1 MVTAVYERVL
11 RFIDDPATGDFG
23 ELAVAV
29 FRHQFEGCGPYRAY
43 CESRGLAAESIREWL
58 EVPPVPIQAFRSAQ
72 LCCGEPERVF
82 LSTGTTQGAE
92 NRSRHAM
99 PDLRLY
105 RSSAVA
111 GLRRHLFPDVER
123 MELVSLIPP
132 AAERPESSLSQMV
145 AWAAEHYGVDG
156 IVECALGGE
165 PSLDRL
171 VESLRRS
178 ERDGSPLAILTTTGA
193 LIHFFDYARSRSL
206 SFRLPHGS
214 RLMDTGGGKGAP
226 RPMSRKGIMHA
237 VWSAFAI
244 PGYFVVNEYGMAE
257 LSSQYYDS
265 VIRDR
270 FDGVHR
276 SRVLLS
282 PPWLQSAILDPE
294 SLRPLPD
301 GSEGLVCHY
310 DLANAGSAMAVLSE
324 DVGVVE
330 GGGLRLIG
338 RAPRA
343 EARGCSMSAAEWQ
356 VA

>member
-11 RFIDDPATGDFG
+11 EFMEAPDPDGFG
-23 ELAVAV
+23 ELAAAV
-29 FRHQFEGCGPYRAY
+29 FQHQFERCAPYRAY
-43 CESRGLAAESIREWL
+43 CTSRGVDPGSIRGWREI
-58 EVPPVPIQAFRSAQ
+58 PPVPIQAFRSAQ

-82 LSTGTTQGAE
+82 LSTGTTQGME
-92 NRSRHAM
+92 KRSRHAV

-105 RSSAVA
+105 HSSAVA
-111 GLRRHLFPDVER
+111 GLRRFLFPDVER
-123 MELVSLIPP
+123 MDLVSLIAPVI
-132 AAERPESSLSQMV
+132 ERPESSLSQMA
-145 AWAAEHYGVDG
+145 AWAAESCGTDG
-156 IVECALGGE
+156 MVECAAGGE
-165 PSLDRL
+165 PSFDRF
-171 VESLRRS
+171 VDCLRRS
-178 ERDGSPLAILTTTGA
+178 EQAGLPLAILTTTGA
-193 LIHFFDYARSRSL
+193 LIHFLDYARSRSL

-214 RLMDTGGGKGAP
+214 RLMDTGGTKGAP
-226 RPMSRKGIMHA
+226 RPMSRKGILHA

-244 PGYFVVNEYGMAE
+244 PGYFAVNEYGMAE

-270 FDGVHR
+270 FDGFHR
-276 SRVLLS
+276 GRILLA
-282 PPWLQSAILDPE
+282 PPWLRTVILEPVSLQALPE
-294 SLRPLPD
+294 
-301 GSEGLVCHY
+301 GEEGLVCHY